1 MWFNLLKAE
10 LASQSGYAQLDFD
23 NILEE
28 EEADCKK
35 RYMEMAKRL
44 EKMAEEVERTLPEEI
59 DKITGDVGAKFI
71 RFDKHKVYDG
81 IDMSI
86 IEIFYDT
93 DDIPKM
99 PEEVVCK
106 ALEFLDSNDR
116 NNRITIGN
124 YRIVQWTYSPI
135 KKYFGF
141 RTSKRVHIYNVL
153 DDHNAILGFIA
164 NIKRKK
170 EKYSQDLYDKLAGV
184 MK

>member
-1 MWFNLLKAE
+1 MLGTK
-10 LASQSGYAQLDFD
+10 SGYAQLDFD
-23 NILEE
+23 NIVEE

-35 RYMEMAKRL
+35 RFIEIAKRL

-59 DKITGDVGAKFI
+59 DKITGDSGAKFI
-71 RFDKHKVYDG
+71 RFDKHRASDG
-81 IDMSI
+81 YLDSSM

-93 DDIPKM
+93 GDISKM

-106 ALEFLDSNDR
+106 ALEFLDSNTR

-124 YRIVQWTYSPI
+124 YRIVQWTYSPM

-141 RTSKRVHIYNVL
+141 RSTKRVNIYNVL
-153 DDHNAILGFIA
+153 DDHSAMLGFMT

-184 MK
+184 M